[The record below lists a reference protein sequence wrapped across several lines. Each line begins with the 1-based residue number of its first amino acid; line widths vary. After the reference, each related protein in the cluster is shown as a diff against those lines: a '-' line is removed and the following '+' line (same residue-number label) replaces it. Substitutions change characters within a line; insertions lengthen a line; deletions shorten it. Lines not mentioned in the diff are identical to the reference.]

1 MTTYTETEL
10 ATQTL
15 RAPGLV
21 GIEETLSAAE
31 YVDVVQSNRSVI
43 ATMGAIGLPIW
54 NGSEL
59 SVPEEYFVELALR
72 LSLPI
77 QMANGLIDHRT
88 MLSMIEASEA
98 RLTVMAAPRG
108 AMPLLAQS
116 NDSTR
121 GRVNFNWTTG

>member
-1 MTTYTETEL
+1 MTTYTEVEL

-15 RAPGLV
+15 RAPGLL

-59 SVPEEYFVELALR
+59 AVPEEYFVELSLR
-72 LSLPI
+72 LSLPV
-77 QMANGLIDHRT
+77 QFANGLID
-88 MLSMIEASEA
+88 MAQYLAMVEASEA

-108 AMPLLAQS
+108 SSPLLSKA
-116 NDSTR
+116 NDST
-121 GRVNFNWTTG
+121 GRRSSYNWTTG